1 MAMKIIKKFL
11 VIFILLVITFYLY
24 SNFVANEFFH
34 SPFRLNHI
42 DSSSYKKGIPVSFKS
57 GNYLLKGN
65 LLAPHTPGKKFPVI
79 IFCVGSAISSYASNY
94 NTFLN
99 SLFEKNLPMDSVA
112 LLYFDKRGIGQ
123 SEGKWFNTNF
133 EERAEDVKAAA
144 EYLKTLSYIDT
155 TKIAVAGHSQGGWIV
170 QICLS
175 KYPETF
181 SAGLSMAGPT
191 FSVKQQ
197 LINDYQTKFICNENA
212 DSITANTKA
221 KKNVR
226 RDLFFTSL
234 FPIKETWKQLKV
246 IKKFEPAQYLKT
258 IKQPLLLMFAENDA
272 LVYPQWCRQELNTIF
287 PAGLPA
293 NFETAVIK
301 GVNHGFMN
309 SALCNKGS
317 SIPPAYSEQ
326 CKLAVLQW
334 NRQYLLK

>member
-1 MAMKIIKKFL
+1 MKIIRKL
-11 VIFILLVITFYLY
+11 IVIFILLVFSCYLY
-24 SNFVANEFFH
+24 ANFVANEFFY
-34 SPFRLNHI
+34 SPNSLDNI

-65 LLAPHTPGKKFPVI
+65 LLVPNIPGKKFPVI
-79 IFCVGSAISSYASNY
+79 IFCVGSSISSYASNY
-94 NTFLN
+94 TTFLN
-99 SLFEKNLPMDSVA
+99 NLFEKNLPMDSVA

-123 SEGKWFNTNF
+123 SEGKWFNTSF

-144 EYLKTLSYIDT
+144 DYLKTLSYIDT

-181 SAGLSMAGPT
+181 SAGLSLAGPT

-246 IKKFEPAQYLKT
+246 IKEFDPAKYLKT

-272 LVYPQWCRQELNTIF
+272 LVYPYWCRQELNTIF

-293 NFETAVIK
+293 NFDTVVIK
-301 GVNHGFMN
+301 GVNHGFMI
-309 SALCNKGS
+309 SPLCNKGT
-317 SIPPAYSEQ
+317 SIPPAYSEE
-326 CKLAVLQW
+326 CKLAILLW
-334 NRQYLLK
+334 TRQYLLK

>member
-1 MAMKIIKKFL
+1 MKIIKKFL
-11 VIFILLVITFYLY
+11 VIFILFIILLYLY
-24 SNFVANEFFH
+24 SNFVANELFH
-34 SPFRLNHI
+34 SSDSLDNI
-42 DSSSYKKGIPVSFKS
+42 DSSSYKKGVPVSFKS

-65 LLAPHTPGKKFPVI
+65 LLAPGISGKKFPVI

-94 NTFLN
+94 ITFLN

-123 SEGKWFNTNF
+123 SEGKWFTTSF

-144 EYLKTLSYIDT
+144 DYLKTLSYIDT

-197 LINDYQTKFICNENA
+197 LVNDYQTKFICNENA
-212 DSITANTKA
+212 GTITANTKA
-221 KKNVR
+221 KKIVR

-246 IKKFEPAQYLKT
+246 IKKFEPAKYLKT

-272 LVYPQWCRQELNTIF
+272 LVYPHWCSHELNTIF

-293 NFETAVIK
+293 NFDTLVIK
-301 GVNHGFMN
+301 GVNHGFMI
-309 SALCNKGS
+309 SPLCNKGTS
-317 SIPPAYSEQ
+317 MPLAYSKE
-326 CKLAVLQW
+326 CKLAILHW
-334 NRQYLLK
+334 TRQHLLK